1 MAVAAPGG
9 RGRSRKF
16 LQLKADEGV
25 RRGLSIED
33 EGGSE
38 RRSLMEGNGGDGGW
52 KLSVM
57 DGGLAAGLG

>member
-1 MAVAAPGG
+1 VVEEVPAAQGE
-9 RGRSRKF
+9 R
-16 LQLKADEGV
+16 GV

-52 KLSVM
+52 KLSAM